1 MDVGISDSFEIS
13 PRRLDRQQHV
23 AVEVPGEGKLVVVD
37 EEGSRVR
44 APSAIHR
51 IADGCGKCPVPGPG
65 GGKVSMDLGALIQL
79 LGGEPAQVAGQR
91 LQQHLSEVVGAVE
104 LFWDVVAILGH
115 SDEEP
120 S

>member
-23 AVEVPGEGKLVVVD
+23 AVEVPGEGKFVVVD

-51 IADGCGKCPVPGPG
+51 LADGCGKCPVPGPG
-65 GGKVSMDLGALIQL
+65 GGKVSMDLGALIHL
-79 LGGEPAQVAGQR
+79 LGGEPALVAGQR
-91 LQQHLSEVVGAVE
+91 
-104 LFWDVVAILGH
+104 
-115 SDEEP
+115 
-120 S
+120 